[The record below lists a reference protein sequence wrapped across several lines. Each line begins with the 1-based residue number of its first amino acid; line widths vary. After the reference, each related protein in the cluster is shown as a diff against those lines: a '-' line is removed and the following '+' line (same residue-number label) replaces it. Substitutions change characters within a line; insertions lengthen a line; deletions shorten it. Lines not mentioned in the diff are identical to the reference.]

1 MELLAPQAEYHLCRE
16 TLREPFYEGR
26 WRYEA
31 CVRHRIFA
39 PSLEVPLKGYHYLL
53 EAFCQVLKTYPDA
66 TLAVPGKS
74 FLELSGKEACLQQ
87 TYHAY
92 LARFAKEHGL
102 QNKLLFLG
110 HLSPEEMK
118 QAYLSCNVFVLP
130 STIENSPNS
139 LGEAMLLGVPC
150 VASDVGGVTSML
162 EHEKEGLVYQSSA
175 PYVLAHHIVRLF
187 DLKADAARFGGA
199 AAARARITHDPEENR
214 KALLGIYEA
223 LSQEEKE

>member
-1 MELLAPQAEYHLCRE
+1 
-16 TLREPFYEGR
+16 
-26 WRYEA
+26 
-31 CVRHRIFA
+31 
-39 PSLEVPLKGYHYLL
+39 
-53 EAFCQVLKTYPDA
+53 
-66 TLAVPGKS
+66 
-74 FLELSGKEACLQQ
+74 
-87 TYHAY
+87 
-92 LARFAKEHGL
+92 
-102 QNKLLFLG
+102 
-110 HLSPEEMK
+110 MK

-214 KALLGIYEA
+214 KALLGIYET